1 MEYYSYS
8 GTFKDL
14 GPYVESDAKRNFTTN
29 LEMIRRII
37 RKHYGLPEFP
47 GRTLYPKSEIDTEI
61 NRRIQDIVQAR
72 IGRKRRP
79 KGELGIRK
87 MILKTTLP
95 IFKATRN
102 DSKKSRCRN

>member
-1 MEYYSYS
+1 MQFNCSTSLAGCIREFQDLSVYDATKIIMEYYSYS

-47 GRTLYPKSEIDTEI
+47 GRTLYPEK
-61 NRRIQDIVQAR
+61 
-72 IGRKRRP
+72 
-79 KGELGIRK
+79 
-87 MILKTTLP
+87 
-95 IFKATRN
+95 
-102 DSKKSRCRN
+102 

>member
-1 MEYYSYS
+1 M
-8 GTFKDL
+8 GC
-14 GPYVESDAKRNFTTN
+14 RNFQ
-29 LEMIRRII
+29 EE
-37 RKHYGLPEFP
+37 HYI
-47 GRTLYPKSEIDTEI
+47 PKSEIDTEI

-95 IFKATRN
+95 IFKTTR
-102 DSKKSRCRN
+102 K